1 MSGYVKFTQEEKD
14 RARFTDLPTFLR
26 NQGEEIKKRGSAYEW
41 LDGSQKVS
49 INGFLWFHQ
58 YDRQGG
64 NAVQLVQRFYGKSY
78 PEAVQM
84 LLGGGAGQVIS
95 KP

>member
-1 MSGYVKFTQEEKD
+1 MSGYIKFTQEEKD
-14 RARFTDLPTFLR
+14 RARFTDLPTFLQ

-49 INGFLWFHQ
+49 INGCLWFYQ

-64 NAVQLVQRFYGKSY
+64 KSENFRETEKYGYKRKNPHSVQQGL
-78 PEAVQM
+78 E
-84 LLGGGAGQVIS
+84 
-95 KP
+95 